1 MNIKKSFMKTIYYT
15 SLIFSLFLLSCEKT
29 PEASFFTD
37 TETPVVGQEVF
48 FNNESHNA
56 ERFEWDFGDGYIS
69 SEKHPSHVFNA
80 TGSYE
85 VSLTAI
91 SKNGLEDNAKML
103 IDVLIPTL
111 LEIEVREYYDE
122 YVVPDASVIL
132 YESSTDWDAQTN
144 KLIEGFT
151 DKSGIVVFANLDP
164 FVYYV
169 DVWEAEHDN
178 YALRSEDIGFIR
190 TPEVLPNTINRFVA
204 WVDYVNHGKGSEH
217 GTRSLTIKKLER
229 VASLKNSKIAQTD
242 TTGWRELY
250 ARSVMKK

>member
-1 MNIKKSFMKTIYYT
+1 MNIKYSFMKTIFYT
-15 SLIFSLFLLSCEKT
+15 SLLFSLVLFSCEKT
-29 PEASFFTD
+29 PEASFSTN
-37 TETPVVGQEVF
+37 TETPVVGQEVL

-56 ERFEWDFGDGYIS
+56 ERFEWDFGDGFIS
-69 SEKHPSHVFNA
+69 TEIHPGHVFNA
-80 TGSYE
+80 TGTYE

-91 SKNGLEDNAKML
+91 SKSGVEDNATMM

-132 YESSTDWDAQTN
+132 YPTSTDWDDQTN
-144 KLIEGFT
+144 KLMEGFT

-169 DVWEAEHDN
+169 DVWETEHDN
-178 YALRSEDIGFIR
+178 YALRAEDIGFIR

-204 WVDYVNHGKGSEH
+204 WVDYVNHGKG
-217 GTRSLTIKKLER
+217 TARSTDSFAVRKITR
-229 VASLKNSKIAQTD
+229 VASEKGKTDVPD

-250 ARSVMKK
+250 ARSIIKK

>member
-1 MNIKKSFMKTIYYT
+1 MKKIIYT
-15 SLIFSLFLLSCEKT
+15 SLIFALLLLSCEKT
-29 PEASFFTD
+29 PEASFYTD

-56 ERFEWDFGDGYIS
+56 ERFEWDFGDGFTS
-69 SEKHPSHVFNA
+69 VDKHPSHVYNA
-80 TGSYE
+80 TGSFE

-91 SKNGLEDNAKML
+91 SKSGIEDKASL
-103 IDVLIPTL
+103 LVYVLIPTL

-132 YESSTDWDAQTN
+132 YPTITDWDAETN
-144 KLIEGFT
+144 KISDGYTE
-151 DKSGIVVFANLDP
+151 KSGIVVFANLDP

-178 YALRSEDIGFIR
+178 YALRSEDIGFVR

-204 WVDYVNHGKGSEH
+204 WVDYVNHGKGTARSSDTFKIRKI
-217 GTRSLTIKKLER
+217 TRSFSEKGQAT
-229 VASLKNSKIAQTD
+229 VAD

-250 ARSVMKK
+250 ARSILKK

>member
-1 MNIKKSFMKTIYYT
+1 MKTIYYT
-15 SLIFSLFLLSCEKT
+15 ALIFSLFLISCEKN

-48 FNNESHNA
+48 FNNESNNA
-56 ERFEWDFGDGYIS
+56 ERFEWDFGDGYTS
-69 SEKHPSHVFNA
+69 VEKHPSHVFNA

-91 SKNGLEDNAKML
+91 SKNGLESNATML
-103 IDVLIPTL
+103 IEVLIPTL
-111 LEIEVREYYDE
+111 LEIEVREYFDE
-122 YVVPDASVIL
+122 YIVPDASVIL
-132 YESSTDWDAQTN
+132 YPTSTDWDAQTN
-144 KLIEGFT
+144 ALSEGFT

-164 FVYYV
+164 YVYYV

-178 YALRSEDIGFIR
+178 YTLRIDDIGFIR

-204 WVDYVNHGKGSEH
+204 WVDYVEHGKGTARSRDAFTIRKITRLSSEK
-217 GTRSLTIKKLER
+217 GSAV
-229 VASLKNSKIAQTD
+229 VAD

-250 ARSVMKK
+250 ARSIKRK

>member
-1 MNIKKSFMKTIYYT
+1 MKKIFYT
-15 SLIFSLFLLSCEKT
+15 SIIFSLVLFSCEKT

-56 ERFEWDFGDGYIS
+56 ERFEWDFGDGFTS
-69 SEKHPSHVFNA
+69 VEKHPSHVYNA

-91 SKNGLEDNAKML
+91 SKSGLEANATLL

-111 LEIEVREYYDE
+111 LEIEVREYYDL
-122 YVVPDASVIL
+122 YVVPEASVIL
-132 YESSTDWDAQTN
+132 YPTITDWDAQTN
-144 KLIEGFT
+144 KISEGFT

-164 FVYYV
+164 YVYYV

-204 WVDYVNHGKGSEH
+204 WVDYVNHGKGTARSSDAFTIRKITRLASEKGH
-217 GTRSLTIKKLER
+217 AI
-229 VASLKNSKIAQTD
+229 VAD

-250 ARSVMKK
+250 ARSVLKKGPATQQ

>member
-1 MNIKKSFMKTIYYT
+1 MNIKYSNMKTIFYA
-15 SLIFSLFLLSCEKT
+15 SLIFSLFLISCEKT
-29 PEASFFTD
+29 PQAGFSTN
-37 TETPVVGQEVF
+37 TETPVVGQEVLF
-48 FNNESHNA
+48 SNESQNA
-56 ERFEWDFGDGYIS
+56 ERFEWDFGDGYTS
-69 SEKHPSHVFNA
+69 VEKHPGHVFNA

-91 SKNGLEDNAKML
+91 SKNGLEDNATIL

-151 DKSGIVVFANLDP
+151 DKSGITVFANLDP

-169 DVWEAEHDN
+169 DVWENEHDN
-178 YALRSEDIGFIR
+178 YALRAEDIGFIR

-204 WVDYVNHGKGSEH
+204 WVDYVNHGKGTARSSDAFTIRKITRLASEKDK
-217 GTRSLTIKKLER
+217 S
-229 VASLKNSKIAQTD
+229 AAPD

-250 ARSVMKK
+250 ARSVMKR

>member
-1 MNIKKSFMKTIYYT
+1 MKTIFYT
-15 SLIFSLFLLSCEKT
+15 SLIFSLVLFSCEKT
-29 PEASFFTD
+29 PEAGFSVN
-37 TETPVVGQEVF
+37 TETVTVGQEVL
-48 FNNESHNA
+48 FNNQSHNA
-56 ERFEWDFGDGYIS
+56 ESFEWDFGDGFIS
-69 SEKHPSHVFNA
+69 NEKHPAHIFNA

-91 SKNGLEDNAKML
+91 SKSGVEDNATMM

-132 YESSTDWDAQTN
+132 YPTSTDWDAQTN
-144 KLIEGFT
+144 KLTEGFT

-164 FVYYV
+164 YVYYV

-178 YALRSEDIGFIR
+178 YTLRAEDIGFIR

-204 WVDYVNHGKGSEH
+204 WVDYVNHGKGTVRSTDAFKVRKI
-217 GTRSLTIKKLER
+217 TRSVSEKGQAPL
-229 VASLKNSKIAQTD
+229 SD

-250 ARSVMKK
+250 ARSIIKK

>member
-1 MNIKKSFMKTIYYT
+1 MKTIYYT
-15 SLIFSLFLLSCEKT
+15 SLILSLFLLSCERN

-48 FNNESHNA
+48 FNNESNNA
-56 ERFEWDFGDGYIS
+56 EMFEWDFGDGYTS
-69 SEKHPSHVFNA
+69 VEKHPSHVFNA

-91 SKNGLEDNAKML
+91 SKNGLEATATML
-103 IDVLIPTL
+103 IEVLIPTL
-111 LEIEVREYYDE
+111 LEIEVREFYDE
-122 YVVPDASVIL
+122 YIVPDASVIL
-132 YESSTDWDAQTN
+132 YPTITDWDAQTN
-144 KLIEGFT
+144 SLIEGFT

-164 FVYYV
+164 YVYYV

-178 YALRSEDIGFIR
+178 YTLKEDDIGFIR

-204 WVDYVNHGKGSEH
+204 WVDYVNRTKGTARSRDTFVIRKITRAASEK
-217 GTRSLTIKKLER
+217 GRAE
-229 VASLKNSKIAQTD
+229 VAD

-250 ARSVMKK
+250 ARSVAKIH